1 MRWHPG
7 KIYYFDLISSPF
19 EFEKTYIWD
28 DVKYVTCTGWTTYSE
43 TLIDSYEH
51 FDKIAKL
58 GAALYQT
65 PIVVLSGE
73 YWIEN

>member
-19 EFEKTYIWD
+19 EFEKIYIWD

-43 TLIDSYEH
+43 TLIDS
-51 FDKIAKL
+51 FGVVPL
-58 GAALYQT
+58 
-65 PIVVLSGE
+65 IV
-73 YWIEN
+73 